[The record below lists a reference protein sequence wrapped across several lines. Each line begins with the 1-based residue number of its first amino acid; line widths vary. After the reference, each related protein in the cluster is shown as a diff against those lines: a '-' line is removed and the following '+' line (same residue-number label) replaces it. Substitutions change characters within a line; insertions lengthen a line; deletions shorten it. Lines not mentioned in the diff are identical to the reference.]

1 MWFAVVTLN
10 RLLLLRAQCL
20 KYIKEIL
27 QMNNLGHK
35 LLPISPPSW
44 GLQTLA
50 LKLKDK
56 NRFISSFRPTV
67 HTNPSRKRRRFRK
80 RSSNRRNLK
89 TPAFCFRVDGKHF
102 ENETFRKQ
110 RHQDNNW
117 SHTNPKSTL
126 TWSLERFLV
135 ADEYIVLFTFP
146 AIGHSECFGF
156 GILPHFNENRRSVT

>member
-1 MWFAVVTLN
+1 MVCSSNLKQVAVT
-10 RLLLLRAQCL
+10 AQCL
-20 KYIKEIL
+20 KYIKENL

-89 TPAFCFRVDGKHF
+89 TPAFW
-102 ENETFRKQ
+102 KQ

-146 AIGHSECFGF
+146 AIGYSECFGF